1 MRCRFHPQAACAAPL
16 HWLHSGG
23 QGFPERQVRSCHRA
37 RESSTHQTELAQH
50 SLLYVAIPL
59 SGTAVGDTE
68 QSRVLSRVL
77 PWARRQHGLVAAY
90 RGAWEASFLDS
101 FVICF
106 FMMHTLSA
114 FHLSIC

>member
-23 QGFPERQVRSCHRA
+23 QGFPERQVCSCHRT

-59 SGTAVGDTE
+59 SGK
-68 QSRVLSRVL
+68 L
-77 PWARRQHGLVAAY
+77 
-90 RGAWEASFLDS
+90 WE
-101 FVICF
+101 
-106 FMMHTLSA
+106 TLSNPECCPECCLGPGA
-114 FHLSIC
+114 STVL